1 MAVVRDERH
10 EGPHTRTKVP
20 QVDNGNDGRGG
31 EGSPGPEALGTGRGG
46 WWVGVSI
53 TKTLRASQII
63 TDHHRS
69 SQIRAVQWETLAL
82 APGMERVGGK
92 LDRKRLTE
100 ALTARLRHLP
110 LTL

>member
-1 MAVVRDERH
+1 MAVVWDERH
-10 EGPHTRTKVP
+10 EGPHTRTKAP

-46 WWVGVSI
+46 MAGWGFHYEDI
-53 TKTLRASQII
+53 AGI

-69 SQIRAVQWETLAL
+69 SQIRVVQWETLAL
-82 APGMERVGGK
+82 APGMERVGRK
-92 LDRKRLTE
+92 LGRKRLTE

>member
-1 MAVVRDERH
+1 MAVVWDERH

-20 QVDNGNDGRGG
+20 QVDNGNDGEEGRRRLPGAGG
-31 EGSPGPEALGTGRGG
+31 AWHRSWGMAG
-46 WWVGVSI
+46 WGFHYEDI
-53 TKTLRASQII
+53 AGI

-69 SQIRAVQWETLAL
+69 SQIRVVQWETLAL
-82 APGMERVGGK
+82 APGMERVGRK
-92 LDRKRLTE
+92 LGRKRLTE